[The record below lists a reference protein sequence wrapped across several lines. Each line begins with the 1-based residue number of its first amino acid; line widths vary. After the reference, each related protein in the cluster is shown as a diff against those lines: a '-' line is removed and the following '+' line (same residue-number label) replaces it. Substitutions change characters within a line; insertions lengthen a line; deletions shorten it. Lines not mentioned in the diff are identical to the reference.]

1 MDGGIRPWLRPQARA
16 LDGSS
21 RRPNKKTIDM
31 SIKSTLLALSAAAA
45 LLAAIF
51 VGVTAVKA
59 LPIDVSLMLALM
71 PVIRRPG

>member
-1 MDGGIRPWLRPQARA
+1 
-16 LDGSS
+16 
-21 RRPNKKTIDM
+21 M

-59 LPIDVSLMLALM
+59 SPIDVSLMLALM